1 MNAREDS
8 RQVDTDGSD
17 RRQSSPRASDWFWRP
32 WYAKTL
38 WGVALLYWIGLYA
51 TMLMPADWLGSA
63 AAGAMILLVFLLN
76 PISVVA
82 ILGYGF
88 LKAKVACGDW
98 IILPGAPL
106 EIVEWQRRER
116 EAAYINPADARSGYM
131 HQDHLDGR

>member
-1 MNAREDS
+1 METIES
-8 RQVDTDGSD
+8 RDTGANGLGSE
-17 RRQSSPRASDWFWRP
+17 QSPRAFDWFWRP
-32 WYAKTL
+32 WYAKL
-38 WGVALLYWIGLYA
+38 LVVLAVLYWVGLY
-51 TMLMPADWLGSA
+51 TMLLMPVEWLSGSVT
-63 AAGAMILLVFLLN
+63 GGMVWLILLFN
-76 PISVVA
+76 PFSVIA
-82 ILGYGF
+82 ILGFGF

>member
-1 MNAREDS
+1 METVES
-8 RQVDTDGSD
+8 RDTGANGLGSE
-17 RRQSSPRASDWFWRP
+17 QSPRASDWFWRP
-32 WYAKTL
+32 WYAKL
-38 WGVALLYWIGLYA
+38 LVVIAVLYWVGLY
-51 TMLMPADWLGSA
+51 TMLLMPVEWLSGSVT
-63 AAGAMILLVFLLN
+63 GGMVWLILLFN
-76 PISVVA
+76 PFSVIA